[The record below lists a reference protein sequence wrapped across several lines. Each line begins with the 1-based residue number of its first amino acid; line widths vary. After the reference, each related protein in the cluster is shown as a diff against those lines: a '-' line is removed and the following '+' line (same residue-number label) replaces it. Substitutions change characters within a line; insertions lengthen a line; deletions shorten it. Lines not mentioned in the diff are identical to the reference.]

1 MDLLQ
6 LLMAAA
12 LVLANAFFV
21 MVEFSI
27 VKTRLTRLEEL
38 SAKGYT
44 NATVAKELVH
54 HLDEYLSATQLGIT
68 IASLGLGWIGEPA
81 MARLLEPWV
90 HAFWPTAPQAVIHGI
105 AFGVAFVAIT
115 FLHVILGELMP
126 KSIAIQYSERSA
138 MLIARPMRW
147 FYRAFY
153 WPLTALNRTS
163 NLLLRLI
170 GFKPASGEEMVH
182 SEEELRMLISS
193 AEEHGKFP
201 LRRLLL
207 FENMFDF
214 ASQKVKDV
222 MTPRD
227 NVDFLSSRRIWEE
240 NLAVIRTRRQTRY
253 PLCEGSLDQSLGYVH
268 MMDVAVH
275 LTGAGA
281 QEAPDLMK
289 LRRDLPVVRE
299 DAALESVLTDFQ
311 LKKLHM
317 ALVKTAAGQVVGLV
331 TMEDILEEL
340 VGEIRDEFEPLPAGS
355 LSELWVPEALLLDL
369 QALDRSEAIRKLLQ
383 KLHDARPDFDLQE
396 AYEIIWKREQGLTS
410 AIGSEMALPHG
421 RLPSL
426 AKAMVAIGH
435 APAGIPFDAP
445 DKRPVKLLFLIL
457 TPLKEPVVQ
466 LRILSKIATLMM
478 NRALKRRLLKARNAA
493 EVAEVLRV
501 FESGLPA

>member
-1 MDLLQ
+1 MFIT
-6 LLMAAA
+6 AA
-12 LVLANAFFV
+12 LLSVNAFFV
-21 MVEFSI
+21 LVEFAL
-27 VKTRLTRLEEL
+27 VKARLTRLEEL

-44 NATVAKELVH
+44 NATVAKGLVQK
-54 HLDEYLSATQLGIT
+54 LDEYLSACQLGIT
-68 IASLGLGWIGEPA
+68 MASLGVGWIGEPA

-90 HAFWPTAPQAVIHGI
+90 HALWPSASQRFIHGV
-105 AFGVAFVAIT
+105 AFAAGFVAIT
-115 FLHVILGELMP
+115 FLHVVVGEQAP
-126 KSIAIQYSERSA
+126 KLVAIRHAERSA
-138 MLIARPMRW
+138 MLSARPMVW
-147 FYRAFY
+147 FYRALY
-153 WPLTALNRTS
+153 WPLTVLNFSS
-163 NLLLRLI
+163 NAILRVL
-170 GFKPASGEEMVH
+170 GFTPVPEGEMVH

-207 FENMFDF
+207 FENVFDF

-227 NVDFLSSRRIWEE
+227 NVDFLSSRRNWEE

-253 PLCEGSLDQSLGYVH
+253 PLCEGSLDQPLGYVH
-268 MMDVAVH
+268 MMDLAVQ

-299 DAALESVLTDFQ
+299 DAPLESVLTDFQ

-317 ALVKTAAGQVVGLV
+317 ALVKTAAGKVVGLV

-340 VGEIRDEFEPLPAGS
+340 VGEIRDEFEPPPAGS

-369 QALDRSEAIRKLLQ
+369 EAADRSEAIRKVLQ
-383 KLHDARPDFDLQE
+383 KLHDARPDFDLKE
-396 AYEIIWKREQGLTS
+396 AFEIIWKREQGLTS

-426 AKAMVAIGH
+426 TKAMVAIGR

-466 LRILSKIATLMM
+466 LRILSKIATLMT
-478 NRALKRRLLKARNAA
+478 NRALKRRLLKAHTTA

-501 FESGLPA
+501 FEHGLPV